1 MKIDMAIQ
9 NIDKVICRHIANINQ
24 SSRGAIAQDILAQ
37 LRNLVEHIMLKIY
50 ACGSDIEITYKNI
63 CDAIQYVQTKGDLRI
78 LYRFHEFLQIVASHY
93 TLDEE
98 NSERLMLKYYEYLYK
113 IKKLVYEKYGIQI
126 LANLD
131 NFPIHVDDSTNE
143 YYSKI
148 AVAIEKCSHKATM
161 SRNKYYIQKI
171 KPFFVNYKIFYEI
184 TFTPVMDHSS
194 KFDRI
199 IAFTDIDIIDNYSVK
214 LCLQNESIDIM
225 NNNMPLIIITAYEV
239 AIRSCEYKN
248 FISLVLGKSQNIPYS
263 EQHLIN
269 QYLTSA
275 GINLSAVLDFPESE
289 FLKVMLQCSNNN
301 NKRTSIFFET
311 LQRCRQIV
319 NKHMNGENILRYLL
333 YQMRN
338 KIIKYQMQS
347 TANEKLSGLFLK
359 NGTIPFERMPY
370 ISSPLDHNPKIGV
383 LFDCIPAIG
392 REHELLARFVKNN
405 TEIKGTLFTKISDIV
420 DFSNVQG
427 LVEKYN
433 SLLWQGH
440 YNSSRLILENG
451 QIFINGYKD
460 DTCYIIETIRD
471 LSLSGV
477 QNYSDTVN
485 AWLDSNASVVDCE
498 EKKKALIQ
506 MYASSRAAVVYG
518 SAGTGKSTLIN
529 HVAHFFASKKKLFL
543 AQTNP
548 AVDNLKRRV
557 TASNCEFAT
566 IAKFLLEKKI
576 NTQYDL
582 VVIDESSTVSNKDMR
597 ALLEKISLQLLLLVG
612 DTFQISSIRF
622 GNWFSTI
629 KDFISPT
636 SVFELMTPY
645 RSKDMNLR
653 TFWARVRAID
663 DTILE
668 LITRQG
674 YSTSLDDS
682 IFTQTDDD
690 EIILCLNYDGL
701 YGINNINRFLQAN
714 NHNPSTQWGL
724 QQYKT
729 GDPILFNESERF
741 APAIYNNMKGR
752 IVNIATYSTG
762 TLGEY
767 IEFDIELTK
776 TLNGID
782 AAGQDFELLSNNSQT
797 GNSVIRF
804 KVYKNRSTDDDD
816 DSDSMSIMPFQVA
829 YAISIHKAQGLEYNS
844 VKIVITDEVDE
855 LITHNIF
862 YTAVT
867 RARSKLKI
875 YWSPEVEH
883 NVLSNIRPRTVTRD
897 LGLLK
902 KYIK

>member
-1 MKIDMAIQ
+1 MSIDVEIY
-9 NIDKVICRHIANINQ
+9 NIDQVVCRHIANINQ

-37 LRNLVEHIMLKIY
+37 LRNLVEHVMLKIY
-50 ACGSDIEITYKNI
+50 AGGGDIENTYKNI

-113 IKKLVYEKYGIQI
+113 IKKLVYEKYGIRI
-126 LANLD
+126 LSNLHD
-131 NFPIHVDDSTNE
+131 FPIHVDDSTNE

-148 AVAIEKCSHKATM
+148 AAAIEKCSHKTTM
-161 SRNKYYIQKI
+161 SGNKYYIQKI
-171 KPFFVNYKIFYEI
+171 KPFFVNHKIFYEI

-199 IAFTDIDIIDNYSVK
+199 IAFTDLNIIDNYSVK

-225 NNNMPLIIITAYEV
+225 HNTMPVIIITACEV

-269 QYLTSA
+269 RYLTFS
-275 GINLSAVLDFPESE
+275 GITLSALLDFPEPE
-289 FLKVMLQCSNNN
+289 FQKVMLQCSNNN
-301 NKRTSIFFET
+301 NKRTSMFFEV
-311 LQRCRQIV
+311 LQKCRHIA

-333 YQMRN
+333 FLMRN
-338 KIIKYQMQS
+338 KIIKHQLQS
-347 TANEKLSGLFLK
+347 NSNEKLSGLFLK

-370 ISSPLDHNPKIGV
+370 ISSPLDHNPKLGV
-383 LFDCIPAIG
+383 LFDCIPATG
-392 REHELLARFVKNN
+392 REHELLARLVKNN

-420 DFSNVQG
+420 GFSNVQD
-427 LVEKYN
+427 LVQKYN
-433 SLLWQGH
+433 SLLWSGH

-460 DTCYIIETIRD
+460 DTCYIIEKIRE
-471 LSLSGV
+471 LSSSGI
-477 QNYSDTVN
+477 QNYSNTVN
-485 AWLDSNASVVDCE
+485 AWLDSNASIVDCD

-506 MYASSRAAVVYG
+506 MYASSRVAVVYG

-529 HVAHFFASKKKLFL
+529 HVSHFFADKRKLFL

-548 AVDNLKRRV
+548 AVENLRRRV
-557 TASNCEFAT
+557 TASNCIFLT
-566 IAKFLLEKKI
+566 ITKFLLQ
-576 NTQYDL
+576 NTNNIQYDI

-597 ALLEKISLQLLLLVG
+597 KLLERISLRLLLLVG
-612 DTFQISSIRF
+612 DTYQISSIRF

-629 KDFISPT
+629 KDFIAPT

-653 TFWARVRAID
+653 TFWARVRTID

-668 LITRQG
+668 LITKQG
-674 YSTSLDDS
+674 YSTSLNNS
-682 IFTQTDDD
+682 IFKPINND

-714 NHNPSTQWGL
+714 NHNPPVQWGV
-724 QQYKT
+724 QIYKI
-729 GDPILFNESERF
+729 GDPVLFNESERF
-741 APAIYNNMKGR
+741 TPVIYNNMKGR
-752 IVNIATYSTG
+752 IVNIATSSMG
-762 TLGEY
+762 MIDEY
-767 IEFDIELTK
+767 IQFDIELTK
-776 TLNGID
+776 PLTGMD
-782 AAGQDFELLSNNSQT
+782 AAGQDFELLPTDSQNSNSI
-797 GNSVIRF
+797 IRF
-804 KVYKNRSTDDDD
+804 KVSKNKSTDDDD
-816 DSDSMSIMPFQVA
+816 DSDSQSIMPFQVA

-862 YTAVT
+862 YTAIT
-867 RARSKLKI
+867 RTRSNLKI

-883 NVLSNIRPRTVTRD
+883 NVLANIRPRTITKD
-897 LGLLK
+897 ISLLK